1 MSTPLMSEPVHTE
14 EHKVRGEQLLAKV
27 KEIIHRGNTRRI
39 IIKSE
44 EGHTILEIPLTLGV
58 VTAVLVPVWVA
69 VGAIA
74 ALAADYTVLVEKE
87 PEVDEQCQ

>member
-1 MSTPLMSEPVHTE
+1 MSTPTMSESVHTE

-44 EGHTILEIPLTLGV
+44 TGETIIEIPLTLGV
-58 VTAVLVPVWVA
+58 VTAVLVPIWVA

-74 ALAADYTVLVEKE
+74 ALAADYTLVVEKE
-87 PEVDEQCQ
+87 PETDEQC